1 MKFDADESKTQ
12 RDNSPIGVN
21 IKQGA
26 VGTGVVTDP
35 EWDYSTLGETWSD
48 PRIFRIPN
56 NGAGDNNI
64 LDDVYVAVMGGG
76 YGTQFEGVGSNLTL
90 INLEDETNPGSLYKR
105 IQIEDTEASDI
116 VNSVP
121 SSIVLVTPDTASGVN
136 YSGGL
141 AYVSD
146 LEGKITKVNLTNM
159 SDDNSGN
166 SIKIYDTTTLFNAGS
181 TKANGR
187 YMYHAMDA
195 TIGDTT
201 NSMWLFAGTGDY
213 ERINDTTSGVQNFM
227 LGIKDQN

>member
-1 MKFDADESKTQ
+1 MCI
-12 RDNSPIGVN
+12 RDS
-21 IKQGA
+21 
-26 VGTGVVTDP
+26 
-35 EWDYSTLGETWSD
+35 
-48 PRIFRIPN
+48 
-56 NGAGDNNI
+56 NGAGDSNI
-64 LDDVYVAVMGGG
+64 LDDVYVAAMGGG

-90 INLEDETNPGSLYKR
+90 INLEDETNPGSIYKR
-105 IQIEDTEASDI
+105 IQIEDTDASDI

-187 YMYHAMDA
+187 YMYHA
-195 TIGDTT
+195 IC
-201 NSMWLFAGTGDY
+201 LLY
-213 ERINDTTSGVQNFM
+213 TSPSPRDLSTSRM
-227 LGIKDQN
+227 PSSA